1 MLMEKPSTGICLSTT
16 IKNVEFRVQVDVYWW
31 WIIRGNPLSNTE
43 RDKDGISSI
52 MSPLNPRHLVHL
64 HLILPSVWS
73 ELKRTT
79 FGLGSTLFVL

>member
-1 MLMEKPSTGICLSTT
+1 MSIGGGSSGEILLATLKE
-16 IKNVEFRVQVDVYWW
+16 
-31 WIIRGNPLSNTE
+31 
-43 RDKDGISSI
+43 ISSI